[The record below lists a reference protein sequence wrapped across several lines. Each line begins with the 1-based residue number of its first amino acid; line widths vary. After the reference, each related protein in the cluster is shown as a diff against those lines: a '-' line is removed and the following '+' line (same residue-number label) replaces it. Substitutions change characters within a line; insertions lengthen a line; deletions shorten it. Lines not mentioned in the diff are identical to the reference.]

1 MRTVWDIIKSPVIT
15 EKALVAKEET
25 QDRRQLLTFRVDRR
39 ATKPE
44 IKSAVETIFQVKVD
58 EVRTAQYM
66 GKMARRGRFEGR
78 KPSWK
83 KAFVTLKQG
92 ERPVDY
98 GEVAAYLK
106 RTRGLDSIDIPSG
119 YYSTWMDN
127 AKAKDC
133 LAWQPQYDLEKLI
146 DSAWTYERSPNDPRK
161 VWYPG

>member
-44 IKSAVETIFQVKVD
+44 IKTAVETIFQVKVD

-92 ERPVDY
+92 EKPV
-98 GEVAAYLK
+98 GPM
-106 RTRGLDSIDIPSG
+106 TP
-119 YYSTWMDN
+119 
-127 AKAKDC
+127 
-133 LAWQPQYDLEKLI
+133 
-146 DSAWTYERSPNDPRK
+146 SAWDSSTNNVLPCRLATSIRSASGARSPSMLNTPSVAMNPKR
-161 VWYPG
+161 